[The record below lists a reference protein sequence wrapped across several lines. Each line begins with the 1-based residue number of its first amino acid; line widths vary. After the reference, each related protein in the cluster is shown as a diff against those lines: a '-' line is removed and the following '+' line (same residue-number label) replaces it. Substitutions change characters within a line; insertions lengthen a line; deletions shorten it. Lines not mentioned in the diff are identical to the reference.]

1 MKKYYFLLLIGFAQ
15 LSVAQTKIISNDIK
29 INPFVEGTLITP
41 TSFNS
46 SPLAIIL
53 NDAGAVD
60 RNGNERTQINH
71 ATKKLAEALA
81 QNGIATFRYD
91 KRIFR
96 AEKLK
101 LRERDFRFD
110 FFVEDAVASI
120 NYFKNTNKFSSIYI
134 IGRGQG
140 SLVGMLAAK
149 ELADGFISIGGV
161 AESIDQIIIDQIK
174 TQAPDLSED
183 AVRAFAEL
191 KKRGKAHQY
200 NPALESILRKD
211 LQPFMA
217 SWMAYSPKEEIKKLD
232 IPVLLIHGGK
242 DLQASL
248 DNFEQL
254 KEAKPNAASKLF
266 EDMNYVLVNVKG
278 QNDMVNQKTY
288 YRKELVIS
296 QELVECIS
304 NFILEK

>member
-1 MKKYYFLLLIGFAQ
+1 MKKFYILLLIGFAQ
-15 LSVAQTKIISNDIK
+15 LSMAQTKIVSHDIK
-29 INPFVEGTLITP
+29 INQFVEGTLVTP
-41 TSFNS
+41 TSVNS

-60 RNGNERTQINH
+60 RNGNERTQINN

-110 FFVEDAVASI
+110 FFVEDAIASLK
-120 NYFKNTNKFSSIYI
+120 YFKNKNKFSSLYI

-140 SLVGMLAAK
+140 SLVGMLAAQ

-174 TQAPDLSED
+174 NQAPGLSED

-191 KKRGKAHQY
+191 KERGKVY
-200 NPALESILRKD
+200 NYSPALESILRKN

-217 SWMAYSPKEEIKKLD
+217 SWMAYSPEEEIKKLN
-232 IPVLLIHGGK
+232 IPVLLLHGGK

-254 KEAKPNAASKLF
+254 NKVKPSASNKLI
-266 EDMNYVLVNVKG
+266 ENMNYVLVDVKG

-288 YRKELVIS
+288 YNKDLAIS
-296 QELVECIS
+296 PKLMESIRA
-304 NFILEK
+304 FIQQK

>member
-1 MKKYYFLLLIGFAQ
+1 MKKFFFLLFIGLSQ
-15 LSVAQTKIISNDIK
+15 LSIAQSQIVSNDIK
-29 INPFVEGTLITP
+29 INQFVEGTLVTP
-41 TSFNS
+41 TSANPN
-46 SPLAIIL
+46 PLAIIL
-53 NDAGAVD
+53 NDAGAID
-60 RNGNERTQINH
+60 RNGNERTQINN
-71 ATKKLAEALA
+71 ATKKLAEGLA
-81 QNGIATFRYD
+81 QKGIATFRYD
-91 KRIFR
+91 KRIFK

-110 FFVEDAVASI
+110 FFVEDAVASLD
-120 NYFKNTNKFSSIYI
+120 YFKKKNKFSSIYI

-140 SLVGMLAAK
+140 SLVGMLAAQQ
-149 ELADGFISIGGV
+149 LADGFISIGGV

-174 TQAPDLSED
+174 NQAPELSED

-191 KKRGKAHQY
+191 KERGKVYHY
-200 NPALESILRKD
+200 NPALESMLRKN

-232 IPVLLIHGGK
+232 VPVLLIHGGK

-254 KEAKPNAASKLF
+254 KEAKPTASSQLL

-278 QNDMVNQKTY
+278 QNDMVNQKSY
-288 YRKELVIS
+288 YRKDLAIS
-296 QELVECIS
+296 PKLIEFISSFIQE
-304 NFILEK
+304 K